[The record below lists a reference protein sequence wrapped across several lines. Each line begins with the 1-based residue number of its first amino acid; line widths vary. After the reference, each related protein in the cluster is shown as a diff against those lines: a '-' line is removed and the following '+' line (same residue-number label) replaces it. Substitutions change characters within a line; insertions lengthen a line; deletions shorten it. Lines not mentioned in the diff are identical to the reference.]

1 MVWKLCLIMLLAAT
15 LAGCA
20 SPRETREG
28 EMSFEDF
35 QREYTETD
43 TGDLNQQLLSLA
55 VGSGADQSIYRLGPG
70 DQVRMRI
77 FGVDELSG
85 EFRIDGMGD
94 VSLPLIGEIALS
106 GYTLAEAEQALA
118 AEYGARYLRN
128 PQVTL
133 SVVEF
138 RSQQFTAIGALA
150 QPRIYSTERK
160 ITLIEAIAMA
170 GGLANN
176 AGETVFL
183 TDRVR
188 DPGDGTLRVR
198 NLVINIED
206 LTQGPGELNVV
217 LGESAVVNVP
227 QAGSFFVEGAV
238 QRPGVYTQGGDITVL
253 KAITMAGGLKF
264 EANRSRLNVLRR
276 DSRTNEWVQETVAMD
291 EIRESPTADVVLRDG
306 DIIMVEAG
314 PFRTAWVGAWEGLR
328 RLVMLGYRPVQ

>member
-1 MVWKLCLIMLLAAT
+1 MPWKICLTLLLAWI

-20 SPRETREG
+20 APSTPREG

-35 QREYTETD
+35 QREYSETD

-55 VGSGADQSIYRLGPG
+55 VSSNADSSLYRIGPG
-70 DQVRMRI
+70 DQIRMRI
-77 FGVDELSG
+77 FGVEELSG
-85 EFRIDGMGD
+85 EFRIDGMGY
-94 VSLPLIGEIALS
+94 VSLPLVGEIAVS
-106 GYTLAEAEQALA
+106 GYTLLEAEQALA
-118 AEYGARYLRN
+118 AEYGARYLRD
-128 PQVTL
+128 PQITL

-170 GGLANN
+170 GGLSNN
-176 AGETVFL
+176 AGETVYL

-188 DPGDGTLRVR
+188 DPREGSLHVR

-206 LTQGPGELNVV
+206 LTRGSSDLNVV
-217 LGESAVVNVP
+217 LGESAVINVP
-227 QAGSFFVEGAV
+227 PAGSFFVEGAV
-238 QRPGVYTQGGDITVL
+238 QRPGVYTQAGDITVL

-276 DSRTNEWVQETVAMD
+276 DSASNEWVQETVAMD

-314 PFRTAWVGAWEGLR
+314 PIRTAWVGAWEGLR
-328 RLVMLGYRPVQ
+328 RLVMIGYRPIQ